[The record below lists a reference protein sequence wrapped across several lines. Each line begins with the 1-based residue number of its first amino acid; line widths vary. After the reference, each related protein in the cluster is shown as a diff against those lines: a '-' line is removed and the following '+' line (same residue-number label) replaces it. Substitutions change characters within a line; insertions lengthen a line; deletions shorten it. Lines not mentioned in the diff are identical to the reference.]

1 MIERSASTPETTSP
15 RHQWLMGGLLM
26 LLTLVVYLPALQCAF
41 IWDDDH
47 YVTENRTLHDV
58 EGLKRIWTE
67 PGAVPQYYPLVHT
80 LFWVQYQLFELDP
93 LSYHLV
99 NVICHALVSL
109 LWWRVLRR
117 MSIPGA
123 YLAAMI
129 FAVHPIQVESVAW
142 VTELK
147 NVLSGV
153 FYLLAAL
160 LYLRFSGTH
169 HKTIQPQLPTVQ
181 PSPRRWLWYGL
192 SLLCFLGAMFSKTVA
207 CTLPAALVLVMW
219 WQRRQFP
226 WRDLLCLLPMFVIGI
241 GLGLH
246 TAMMEKHHV
255 GAEGAD
261 WAFSLGDRF
270 LIAGRALW
278 FYAGKILWPEH
289 LVFFYDYW
297 NLDTSQWW
305 QWLLPVGFVVAVY
318 GCWRNRQLWGY
329 GPVVALLFFAGTLF
343 PALGFIDVFPMRFS
357 FVADH
362 FQYHA
367 GMGIIALFAAGFYW
381 LTKRHRK
388 LQSVLAALILIAL
401 GGRNMAYQPVFEN
414 QRTLWQDVIA
424 HNRAPWMALNNLGV
438 LEKKAGNLEAA
449 RDLYQRAIVHR
460 PFEWNSYSN
469 LGIVY
474 KEWEQYDRAATLLEQ
489 ASKFMRAQSHVYS
502 SLAHVREL
510 QGDIPQ
516 AIALLEKAV
525 KQNSVYADAWANL
538 GILHLNQGNHDKAM
552 IALKR
557 AIQTDRYQESA
568 YIGLSRALTERKRF
582 DEALANLR
590 NGLDNLPQSAQL
602 HHHTAVALMKRG
614 QLQEAI
620 SHWQK
625 ATRIA
630 PDEPDY
636 ALNLGAALLKARQWQ
651 PARQALEQGLKLDP
665 TRVSGLRNLAMCLLN
680 DPSTNQAHWIEAK
693 EAMERL
699 FQNVDTPLLSD
710 HRLLATAC
718 EASGDYAQ
726 AIKVLG
732 NILADPT
739 IISDVDEATRAQ
751 IKAQL
756 ARCQSQLQP

>member
-1 MIERSASTPETTSP
+1 
-15 RHQWLMGGLLM
+15 MGGLLL
-26 LLTLVVYLPALQCAF
+26 LLTLVVYLPALQCQY

-58 EGLKRIWTE
+58 EGLKRIWIE

-80 LFWVQYQLFELDP
+80 LFWVQYQLFELNP

-117 MSIPGA
+117 LAIPGA

-129 FAVHPIQVESVAW
+129 FAVHPIEVESVAW

-160 LYLRFSGTH
+160 MYLRFTGIS
-169 HKTIQPQLPTVQ
+169 HKAIQTSQPTVE
-181 PSPRRWLWYGL
+181 PSQRRWLWYGL

-207 CTLPAALVLVMW
+207 CSLPAALVLVMW
-219 WQRRQFP
+219 WQRRRFP

-261 WAFSLGDRF
+261 WAFSMGDRF

-278 FYAGKILWPEH
+278 FYAAKILWPQH

-297 NLDTSQWW
+297 HLNTSQWW
-305 QWLLPVGFVVAVY
+305 QWLFPVGFVIAVY
-318 GCWRNRQLWGY
+318 GCWRNRNLWGY

-367 GMGIIALFAAGFYW
+367 GMGIIALFAAGFYQ
-381 LTKRHRK
+381 LTKRYPRV
-388 LQSVLAALILIAL
+388 QYTLACVILIAL
-401 GGRNMAYQPVFEN
+401 GARSVAYQQVYQN
-414 QRTLWQDVIA
+414 QTTLWQHVIDN
-424 HNRAPWMALNNLGV
+424 NRAPWMALNNLGV
-438 LEKKAGNLEAA
+438 IQKQAGHLEAA
-449 RDLYQRAIVHR
+449 RDLYQKAIVHR
-460 PFEWNSYSN
+460 PNEWNSYSN

-474 KEWEQYDRAATLLEQ
+474 KEMGQYDRAATLFEF
-489 ASKFMRAQSHVYS
+489 ASQFMRAQSHVYS

-525 KQNSVYADAWANL
+525 KQNSAYAKAWTNL
-538 GILHLNQGNHDKAM
+538 GILQLRQGQHDKAI
-552 IALKR
+552 IALER
-557 AIQTDRYQESA
+557 AIEKDRYQETA
-568 YIGLSRALTERKRF
+568 YVGLGQAFKEVNQPEQAFNALQR
-582 DEALANLR
+582 
-590 NGLDNLPQSAQL
+590 GLDALPQSAVL
-602 HHHTAVALMKRG
+602 HHRLALHYMDQNQRE
-614 QLQEAI
+614 QAI
-620 SHWQK
+620 KHWQK
-625 ATRIA
+625 AMTIA
-630 PDEPDY
+630 PDQPDY
-636 ALNLGAALLKARQWQ
+636 ALNLGAALLQEQQWRA
-651 PARQALEQGLKLDP
+651 ARQALEHGLKHEPD
-665 TRVSGLRNLAMCLLN
+665 RVSGLRHLAMCLLN
-680 DPSTNQAHWIEAK
+680 DPTTKQADWIVARQL
-693 EAMERL
+693 MERL
-699 FQNVDTPLLSD
+699 FQNVKTPSLSD
-710 HRLLATAC
+710 YRLLATAS
-718 EASGDYAQ
+718 EASGDFALAVKILGKLLANPQDYPDLDQPTLAQ
-726 AIKVLG
+726 L
-732 NILADPT
+732 
-739 IISDVDEATRAQ
+739 
-751 IKAQL
+751 KAQL
-756 ARCQSQLQP
+756 ARCQNQLKP